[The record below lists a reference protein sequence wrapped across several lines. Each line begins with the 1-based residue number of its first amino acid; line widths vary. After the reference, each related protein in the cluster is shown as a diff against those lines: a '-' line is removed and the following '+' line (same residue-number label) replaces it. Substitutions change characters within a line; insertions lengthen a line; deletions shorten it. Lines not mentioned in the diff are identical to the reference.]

1 MIFVKK
7 KPDELGAI
15 ASGLCL
21 IHCVATPFLFIVQ
34 SCSIA
39 GCSDT
44 PVWWQI
50 IDYIFLV
57 ISFFA
62 VYRSTQTT
70 VSKWI
75 KPALWMSWGLLCFI
89 IINEIIIWFSIP
101 EYGIYIPAVALI
113 VLHLYNRKYCHCN
126 SNKCCIHEG

>member
-1 MIFVKK
+1 
-7 KPDELGAI
+7 
-15 ASGLCL
+15 
-21 IHCVATPFLFIVQ
+21 HCVATPFLFIVQ